1 MIDWIG
7 MPSYERQRHAKYHTG
22 FFKTVSL
29 SKTSVRETAMS
40 DRCSFST
47 GALYPLESDH
57 ALSLLSD
64 AGFIHAE
71 LMPQAFADVDEKAAL
86 RYEKTGIHIAS
97 IHYPLAMF
105 SMLYSAHK
113 SMATEGMRLSS
124 DIVRLASRM
133 QTEFIVIH
141 PTATYSEEMKPIF
154 EPKILQ
160 NITHLADLCQ
170 KQGITI
176 AMENYPVGVGQYP
189 ETLQAY
195 IASLKLPCVKPM
207 VDTTEVC
214 EGGGDPIAFL
224 KAIAPYPCHLH
235 LSDFMDGRKHLP
247 AGEGAIDW
255 KGVKAVLDAK
265 KYPGYYTL
273 EPSYRYYV
281 TDIPTR
287 LRKAYEF
294 ARRTFG

>member
-1 MIDWIG
+1 MLVFV
-7 MPSYERQRHAKYHTG
+7 MQLREK
-22 FFKTVSL
+22 
-29 SKTSVRETAMS
+29 SKTKVWETAMS

-64 AGFIHAE
+64 AGFLHAE
-71 LMPQAFADVDEKAAL
+71 LMPQAFADVDGKAAL

-105 SMLYSAHK
+105 SMLYSAHE
-113 SMATEGMRLSS
+113 SMAAEGMRLSS

-133 QTEFIVIH
+133 QSEFIVIH
-141 PTATYSEEMKPIF
+141 PTATYTDEMKPIF
-154 EPKILQ
+154 EPRILQ
-160 NITHLADLCQ
+160 NIEHLADLCQ
-170 KQGITI
+170 TQGITI

-195 IASLKLPCVKPM
+195 ITSLGLPCVKPM

-214 EGGGDPIAFL
+214 EGNGDPVAFIQ
-224 KAIAPYPCHLH
+224 AIEPHPCHLH
-235 LSDFMDGRKHLP
+235 LSDFMDGKKHLP

-255 KGVKAVLDAK
+255 KEVKAVLDAK
-265 KYPGYYTL
+265 GYPGYYTL

-281 TDIPTR
+281 TDIPAR